1 MIKNWQIVASAI
13 VATLAILAVLGFN
26 SPANADAKV
35 EKRLDVVEMRLS
47 EQAVIN
53 AENKK
58 DLSHIKEGV
67 DDIRGM
73 IRRGR

>member
-26 SPANADAKV
+26 SPANAVAKV
-35 EKRLDVVEMRLS
+35 ELRMTAVEMRLS

-53 AENKK
+53 AEVKK
-58 DLSHIKEGV
+58 DLGHIKEGV

-73 IRRGR
+73 MRRGR

>member
-13 VATLAILAVLGFN
+13 VATLAIAAVLGFN
-26 SPANADAKV
+26 SPANAVAKV
-35 EKRLDVVEMRLS
+35 EKRIDSIELRLS

-53 AENKK
+53 AEVRK

-73 IRRGR
+73 MRRGK